1 MSAGSVETAPGG
13 GFGSLMDPLSPQQI
27 DNPYPLYRQVRSQE
41 PVVFNPTYNVWFIT
55 RHEDCVRALR
65 DHETFSTRT
74 VFFPAKPWPPEVQ
87 AELDKGYSW
96 YYLLSNNDPPDHTPL
111 RRAVQTAFTNRQ
123 TAALERRV
131 REIAEGLVD
140 EFAADGRGELYSQF
154 AYRFPALVI
163 VEVLGVPVAD
173 MEQLKQWGDDW
184 LALFSDS
191 AATDELV
198 EAAKG
203 FVAFQNYF
211 KDAFEERERSPR
223 DDLLTGILQALKNER
238 VNLGIEDI
246 VNVPINIMTAGHET
260 GTLLM
265 LSTMRFLLANPE
277 QMEEVK
283 ADPSLIPAA
292 VEEGLRMEPA
302 VHGIFRT
309 TLRDT
314 VVAGT
319 EIPAGSRVLLVYGSA
334 NHDER
339 CFAEPE
345 RYDIHRRD
353 VGEHLGFGKG
363 THFCVGA
370 PLARLEQ
377 KVAFETLLSR
387 LPNLRLGEPPPEPLV
402 HFWLRGPRS
411 LHLEWD
417 PPGG

>member
-1 MSAGSVETAPGG
+1 MDSSAGATTTGDLGE
-13 GFGSLMDPLSPQQI
+13 LLDPLSPRQI
-27 DNPYPLYRQVRSQE
+27 ADPYPLYRRIREEQ
-41 PVVFNPTYNVWFIT
+41 PVVHNPKYDVWFVT

-65 DHETFSTRT
+65 DHESFSTRT

-87 AELDKGYSW
+87 AELDRGYSW

-131 REIAEGLVD
+131 RELAEELVD
-140 EFAADGRGELYSQF
+140 EFARDGHCELYSQF

-163 VEVLGVPVAD
+163 VEVLGVPRED

-191 AATDELV
+191 ASTAELV

-211 KDAFEERERSPR
+211 KDAFERREREPR

-238 VNLGIEDI
+238 VRLGIEDI

-265 LSTMRFLLANPE
+265 LSTMRFLLTHPE
-277 QMEEVK
+277 QLAQVK

-309 TLRDT
+309 TLRD
-314 VVAGT
+314 VEVAGT
-319 EIPAGSRVLLVYGSA
+319 VIPEGSRVLLVYGSA
-334 NHDER
+334 NHDGR
-339 CFAEPE
+339 VFSDPE
-345 RYDIHRRD
+345 RYDLHRDD
-353 VGEHLGFGKG
+353 VGEHLGFGRG

-377 KVAFETLLSR
+377 KVAFETLLGR
-387 LPNLRLGEPPPEPLV
+387 LPNLRLSPGREPEPLV

-417 PPGG
+417 V

>member
-1 MSAGSVETAPGG
+1 MTAGAVERDDLGA
-13 GFGSLMDPLSPQQI
+13 LMDPLAPHQI
-27 DNPYPLYRQVRSQE
+27 ADPYPLYRRARAEE
-41 PVVFNPTYNVWFIT
+41 PVVYNPKYDVWFVT

-65 DHETFSTRT
+65 DHEAFSTRT
-74 VFFPAKPWPPEVQ
+74 VFFPAKPWPAEVQ

-123 TAALERRV
+123 TAGLERRV
-131 REIAEGLVD
+131 REIAETLVA
-140 EFAADGRGELYSQF
+140 EFAADGACELYSQF

-163 VEVLGVPVAD
+163 VDVLGVPVDD
-173 MEQLKQWGDDW
+173 MEQLKSWGDDW

-211 KDAFEERERSPR
+211 RAAFEEREREPR

-265 LSTMRFLLANPE
+265 LSTMRFLLENPE
-277 QMEEVK
+277 SLQAVK
-283 ADPSLIPAA
+283 RDPSLIPAA
-292 VEEGLRMEPA
+292 VEEALRMEPA

-309 TLRDT
+309 TLKDVEVGG
-314 VVAGT
+314 VV
-319 EIPAGSRVLLVYGSA
+319 IPEGSRVLLVYGSA

-339 CFAEPE
+339 CFGDAE
-345 RYDIHRRD
+345 RFDIHRSD

-377 KVAFETLLSR
+377 RVAFETLLAR
-387 LPNLRLGEPPPEPLV
+387 LPNLRLADPEPEPLV

-411 LHLEWD
+411 MHLRWD
-417 PPGG
+417 PEAA

>member
-1 MSAGSVETAPGG
+1 MGAGALDTGDLGA
-13 GFGSLMDPLSPQQI
+13 LMDPLAPHQI
-27 DNPYPLYRQVRSQE
+27 DDPYPLYRRARADQ
-41 PVVFNPTYNVWFIT
+41 PVVYNPKYDVWFVT

-65 DHETFSTRT
+65 DHAAFSTRT

-131 REIAEGLVD
+131 REIAESLVD
-140 EFAADGRGELYSQF
+140 EFASEGQCELYSQF

-163 VEVLGVPVAD
+163 VDVLGVPIED
-173 MEQLKQWGDDW
+173 MEQLKRWGDDW

-191 AATDELV
+191 ATTDELV

-211 KDAFEERERSPR
+211 REAFEERVQEPR
-223 DDLLTGILQALKNER
+223 DDLLTGILQALKNEH
-238 VNLGIEDI
+238 VNLRVEDI

-265 LSTMRFLLANPE
+265 LSTMRFLLDHPE
-277 QMEEVK
+277 TLAAVTR
-283 ADPSLIPAA
+283 DTSLVPAA
-292 VEEGLRMEPA
+292 VEEALRMEPA

-309 TLRDT
+309 TLKE
-314 VVAGT
+314 VEVAGVV
-319 EIPAGSRVLLVYGSA
+319 IPEGSRVLLVYGSA

-339 CFAEPE
+339 CFHDPE
-345 RYDIHRRD
+345 RYDIQRSD

-377 KVAFETLLSR
+377 KVAFETLLVR
-387 LPNLRLGEPPPEPLV
+387 LPNLRMGEPEPEPLV

-411 LHLEWD
+411 MHLRWD
-417 PPGG
+417 PVPA